1 METVRSTSQVSPVQ
15 GVKPYTNPTPTTSA
29 DSGGTEFDTTLKAIL
44 KGDSANMVSEEDV
57 FSALVQERIKK
68 TKGDEVLKKFQEL
81 LATTQTEMKKGDG
94 FIPMEDAAKAALI
107 KAREAGIL
115 TKEETDLI
123 YSQSFAAAQLDDNKD
138 VLFDNRGGGSDPTIA
153 VADIAAAITASR
165 ALIEKFDSGEEKAAT
180 RSVDEVSTGKS
191 AGMGSSGGAGG
202 ASGFLYKPVSDTT
215 GKLVVLTPSK
225 LAGLIQGVKLYDPAG
240 KLIESGRYTGNGN
253 GGRDH
258 FRFTKPG
265 SSYPDGMVVEVTLN
279 TQDKVRYVINE
290 TSNRS
295 ENLTPQ
301 NNSGSGSTSGG
312 TGSGSGSSAGTPRD
326 L

>member
-1 METVRSTSQVSPVQ
+1 METVKSSSQVSPQQ
-15 GVKPYTNPTPTTSA
+15 GVKPYSNPAPTDAPS
-29 DSGGTEFDTTLKAIL
+29 SGSTEFDTTLKAIL
-44 KGDSANMVSEEDV
+44 KGDSANKVSEEDV

-68 TKGDEVLKKFQEL
+68 TKGDDALKKFQEL
-81 LATTQTEMKKGDG
+81 LAATQTEMKKDDG

-123 YSQSFAAAQLDDNKD
+123 YSQAFSAAQLDDNKD
-138 VLFDNRGGGSDPTIA
+138 VLYDNRGGGNDPTIA
-153 VADIAAAITASR
+153 VADITAALTASR
-165 ALIEKFDSGEEKAAT
+165 LMIEKFDSGAEKAEV

-191 AGMGSSGGAGG
+191 AAMGSAGSAAG
-202 ASGFLYKPVSDTT
+202 ASGFLYKPVSDNT
-215 GKLVVLTPSK
+215 GKLVILTPSK

-258 FRFTKPG
+258 FRFSKPG
-265 SSYPDGMVVEVTLN
+265 SSYPDGMVVEVSLSTN
-279 TQDKVRYVINE
+279 DKVRYVINE

-295 ENLTPQ
+295 ENVKPQ
-301 NNSGSGSTSGG
+301 NSSGSGSNSGG
-312 TGSGSGSSAGTPRD
+312 TGSGSGSSTGTPRD

>member
-15 GVKPYTNPTPTTSA
+15 GVKPYTTPAPTNA
-29 DSGGTEFDTTLKAIL
+29 AESGTTEFDTTLKAIL

-57 FSALVQERIKK
+57 FAALVQERIKK

-81 LATTQTEMKKGDG
+81 LATTQNEMKKGDG

-165 ALIEKFDSGEEKAAT
+165 TLIEKFDSGAEKAVV
-180 RSVDEVSTGKS
+180 RSVDEASTGKS

-215 GKLVVLTPSK
+215 GKLVILTPSK

-240 KLIESGRYTGNGN
+240 KLLESGRYTGNGN

-295 ENLTPQ
+295 ENLNPQ
-301 NNSGSGSTSGG
+301 NDSGSGSTSGG
-312 TGSGSGSSAGTPRD
+312 TGSGSGSSNGNPRE